1 MRLISG
7 KDVSCFAY
15 FFDSI
20 ILAWVDFPVNRRT
33 VPDNDIGMPEQRQQ
47 REIAFDGD
55 CAWNGVSV

>member
-33 VPDNDIGMPEQRQQ
+33 VPDNDIDVPTQGQR
-47 REIAFDGD
+47 RKIAFDGD
-55 CAWNGVSV
+55 CGQKGVGV

>member
-33 VPDNDIGMPEQRQQ
+33 VPDNDIDVPDND
-47 REIAFDGD
+47 IDVPD
-55 CAWNGVSV
+55 